1 MLDECAEGS
10 VLVGH
15 DTARLART
23 EPESKR
29 NKLLTEDYQLLAL
42 SGADF
47 SAERQCSFPLPFSHL
62 YGLIHEFPYLR
73 PFPSILV
80 NTHQ

>member
-1 MLDECAEGS
+1 MLDECAEGG

-23 EPESKR
+23 EAESKR

-47 SAERQCSFPLPFSHL
+47 SAERSVVF
-62 YGLIHEFPYLR
+62 
-73 PFPSILV
+73 PFPSP
-80 NTHQ
+80 TCTA